1 MRRGVG
7 RTGSMIHGADCCVT
21 GLSTFFEV
29 QETGTPFQRSPVCQ
43 QGTEGRAAG
52 RRRAAVRRSGEE
64 AGRRRRGRP
73 IPYRGGRP
81 FHGQRE
87 SVRQRWVWAKPP

>member
-43 QGTEGRAAG
+43 QGTEGR
-52 RRRAAVRRSGEE
+52 E
-64 AGRRRRGRP
+64 ASRRGQTL
-73 IPYRGGRP
+73 RGGGR
-81 FHGQRE
+81 
-87 SVRQRWVWAKPP
+87 AKETGPSHPV